1 MTASHPIKSTMH
13 TIQGPFVPQFTK
25 QLSSRA
31 VVLTESLKGG
41 EMAEEEAVRI
51 FKQRHFNAP
60 LRRFKGVEVGVDVIV
75 GHELLTEVPPRGVKC
90 ETGDRVSGTAEGE
103 RGQLDEVGV
112 AGHGVEL
119 KIRRVY
125 CPCMASPVFKPHT
138 QSDTHLVKAV
148 SHVVWNLILCI
159 LTLAG
164 PISTGRG

>member
-103 RGQLDEVGV
+103 RGQLDEVSV